1 MARVEH
7 DSLGAVS
14 VPESALFGAQT
25 QRAVENFPISG
36 LRMPTRFLRALGRIK
51 AVAAEVNGS
60 LGELDASRAAAI
72 AAAAREIVE
81 GRHLEHFPV
90 DVFQTGSGTSTNMN
104 ANEVIATLASRR
116 LGAPVH
122 PNDDVNRGQSS
133 NDCIPTALHVSVALA
148 LRDGLRPALAHLRKT
163 VETRATELAGIVK
176 TGRTHLM
183 DAVPL
188 RLGQE
193 LEAWAHHL
201 ALAEERLEGALP
213 RLLEIAQGAT
223 AIGTGL
229 NAHPDFRR
237 CFAERLSAETALAFQ
252 PSRNAF
258 SSLALPDAA
267 LELHAALRGLAVA
280 LLKITEDLRWMASG
294 PRTGLHELTLPALQP
309 GSSVMPGK
317 VNPVVPEAVAMVCF
331 QVLGHD
337 VALGTAA
344 GRAGFQLH
352 LAWPLLAWNLH
363 QSLGCLAEAM
373 RTLADRGLAGFTVNR
388 ERLTAQSERNPILAT
403 ALAPTIGY
411 ERAAA
416 IAARAYAED
425 RPVREIA
432 AEETELDAATLDR
445 LLDPRALTD
454 PR

>member
-1 MARVEH
+1 
-7 DSLGAVS
+7 
-14 VPESALFGAQT
+14 
-25 QRAVENFPISG
+25 
-36 LRMPTRFLRALGRIK
+36 
-51 AVAAEVNGS
+51 
-60 LGELDASRAAAI
+60 
-72 AAAAREIVE
+72 
-81 GRHLEHFPV
+81 
-90 DVFQTGSGTSTNMN
+90 
-104 ANEVIATLASRR
+104 
-116 LGAPVH
+116 
-122 PNDDVNRGQSS
+122 VNRGQSS

-163 VETRATELAGIVK
+163 VEARATELAGIVK

-363 QSLGCLAEAM
+363 QSLTCLTGAM
-373 RTLADRGLAGFTVNR
+373 RTLADRCLAGFTVNR
-388 ERLTAQSERNPILAT
+388 ERLTAQAERNPILAT

-416 IAARAYAED
+416 IAARAYAEG

-432 AEETELDAATLDR
+432 AEETDLDAATLDR